1 MAGLGR
7 VLTSVTALGKNLSE
21 ATSGPVYMVCRS
33 KFTRSR
39 IPPQVFEEHSKEHE
53 MYGGDPEQPHKLHI
67 VTRVKSTKGRPYWEK
82 KVVKSLGLQKSHEPR
97 VHKNTPSVNN
107 QLKIIKHLV
116 RIQPLKLPNGLP
128 SEEEMAGSY
137 LNSKGELV
145 IKHLQ
150 TTEAQK
156 SMES

>member
-1 MAGLGR
+1 MAGLAR
-7 VLTSVTALGKNLSE
+7 VLMSVTALAKNLAE
-21 ATSGPVYMVCRS
+21 GTSSPMYMVCRS

-39 IPPQVFEEHSKEHE
+39 IPPQVFHERSKEHE

-82 KVVKSLGLQKSHEPR
+82 KVVKSLGLLKAHEPR
-97 VHKNTPSVNN
+97 LHKNILSVNN

-145 IKHLQ
+145 LKHLQ
-150 TTEAQK
+150 MSAAQK
-156 SMES
+156 AMES

>member
-7 VLTSVTALGKNLSE
+7 TLMSVSALAKNQIE
-21 ATSGPVYMVCRS
+21 ATSRPVYMVCRS

-39 IPPQVFEEHSKEHE
+39 IPPQVFEERSKEHE
-53 MYGGDPEQPHKLHI
+53 MYSGDPEQPHKLHV

-82 KVVKSLGLQKSHEPR
+82 KVVKSLGLLKSHEPR
-97 VHKNTPSVNN
+97 VHKNMPSVNN

-128 SEEEMAGSY
+128 SEEEMGGSY

-150 TTEAQK
+150 TSAAQK
-156 SMES
+156 TVA